1 LILSI
6 YFSVAVIRAVGL
18 LQTNHRRTGADPPG
32 NAGSLVQQIED
43 RSFIGAAPVPVAADL
58 KELVQDKREGWGAS
72 DAKARRRQRRYK
84 TLLTQQLLKLG
95 ATAAGE
101 AARDA
106 NA

>member
-43 RSFIGAAPVPVAADL
+43 RSFIGAAPVLVAADL
-58 KELVQDKREGWGAS
+58 EELVQDKREGWRAS
-72 DAKARRRQRRYK
+72 DAKAPRRQRPYK
-84 TLLTQQLLKLG
+84 NP
-95 ATAAGE
+95 ADTAASE
-101 AARDA
+101 AGPNRRWRSSTG
-106 NA
+106 